1 MGIAQNPFRRYQS
14 HLRLAALTRAVARLR
29 SGGRSDKIS
38 YVVLCWPARRAR
50 WPAKYASAKYRYNE
64 TPIKPGVATQPGI
77 LTHLS
82 SRQRGRSIGRASTRI
97 DFADDLALFHTSTIA
112 KGSTQT
118 CAKPD
123 LNRNTA
129 LPSQWWDFL
138 TSCTLTR
145 NEGETMTEE
154 KWAEPSNLIVEQ
166 IEIGPMQ
173 NFTYVIGCRRTHEV
187 VIVDPAWDVTN
198 LVEHINNK
206 GYNLTAALA
215 THYHPDHVGGSF
227 GNNEVEGVAK
237 LMEINPV
244 KVHAHKLEVPG
255 LKKVTALSDS
265 DIVSV
270 ESGDTLKVGDIE
282 IEFLHTPGHT
292 PGSQCFRVKNTL
304 ISGDTLF
311 INGCGRVDLPGSNS
325 EDMYHSMCKL
335 CGLPDDTLLLPGH
348 NYGHVPNATMGETK
362 QMNTYL
368 RIDNIDTWKTIMG
381 G

>member
-1 MGIAQNPFRRYQS
+1 MS
-14 HLRLAALTRAVARLR
+14 
-29 SGGRSDKIS
+29 
-38 YVVLCWPARRAR
+38 
-50 WPAKYASAKYRYNE
+50 E
-64 TPIKPGVATQPGI
+64 E
-77 LTHLS
+77 
-82 SRQRGRSIGRASTRI
+82 
-97 DFADDLALFHTSTIA
+97 
-112 KGSTQT
+112 
-118 CAKPD
+118 
-123 LNRNTA
+123 
-129 LPSQWWDFL
+129 QW
-138 TSCTLTR
+138 T
-145 NEGETMTEE
+145 
-154 KWAEPSNLIVEQ
+154 EPSNLIVEQ

-270 ESGDTLKVGDIE
+270 ESGDTLKIGDIE
-282 IEFLHTPGHT
+282 IEFLHPPGHT

-335 CGLPDDTLLLPGH
+335 CSLPDDTLLLPGH

-368 RIDNIDTWKTIMG
+368 RIDDIDTWKTIMG

>member
-1 MGIAQNPFRRYQS
+1 
-14 HLRLAALTRAVARLR
+14 
-29 SGGRSDKIS
+29 
-38 YVVLCWPARRAR
+38 
-50 WPAKYASAKYRYNE
+50 
-64 TPIKPGVATQPGI
+64 
-77 LTHLS
+77 
-82 SRQRGRSIGRASTRI
+82 
-97 DFADDLALFHTSTIA
+97 
-112 KGSTQT
+112 
-118 CAKPD
+118 
-123 LNRNTA
+123 
-129 LPSQWWDFL
+129 
-138 TSCTLTR
+138 
-145 NEGETMTEE
+145 MTEE

-187 VIVDPAWDVTN
+187 VIVDQAWDVTN